1 MGVRRSVTGILA
13 GTLGCFALLLS
24 ACGGGD
30 DSVADPPVSPA
41 TSSPTESAQHE
52 SAEQFIRRFVS
63 VSNKMEAH
71 GGTSDYLALTIGCKP
86 CESLATQIRE
96 ARHAG
101 GFYRSKGWS
110 LREIQPEVHGGRGT
124 VDVSVSSAPTTYRT
138 AAHAPVQHYT
148 GGWTVL
154 RLTQSVQNGK
164 TRTIELLVDSAPT
177 TYTPSKGAAPNHL
190 KGGREHFQIEVRPTG
205 NSWVVVEFVEIGS

>member
-13 GTLGCFALLLS
+13 GTLGCLALLLS

-52 SAEQFIRRFVS
+52 SVEQFIRRWAAEDAQMQ
-63 VSNKMEAH
+63 NT
-71 GGTSDYLALTIGCKP
+71 GDTSDFRTMSRGCDG
-86 CESLATQIRE
+86 CDAVADRVDSIYE
-96 ARHAG
+96 AG
-101 GFYRSKGWS
+101 GS
-110 LREIQPEVHGGRGT
+110 VH
-124 VDVSVSSAPTTYRT
+124 
-138 AAHAPVQHYT
+138 T

-190 KGGREHFQIEVRPTG
+190 EGGREHFQIEVRPTG